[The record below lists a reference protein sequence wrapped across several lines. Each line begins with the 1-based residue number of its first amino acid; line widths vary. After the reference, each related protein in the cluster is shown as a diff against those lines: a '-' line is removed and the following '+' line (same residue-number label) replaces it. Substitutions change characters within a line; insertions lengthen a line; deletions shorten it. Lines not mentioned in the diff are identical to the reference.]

1 MGGLQI
7 GKVRRRHPSRL
18 GEDNL
23 PVVLVVNH
31 LLQVAGPVPDA
42 HLGKERAQLEILF
55 VRPLLKGMV
64 VAVRADKT
72 DAQEELRR
80 GLHLGVGLVGDQEVV
95 GGRIVVVA
103 APRREQLV
111 DELVVRIVLGH
122 GLAHPVAE
130 APHAFL
136 AQKLAIALEQ
146 VAPLQR
152 PVVHVLRPFH
162 QLPDQTGA
170 FLPLGRLVLEESLH
184 LVRGGR
190 NADEVKGN
198 AAEKLRVGRGW

>member
-1 MGGLQI
+1 MRG
-7 GKVRRRHPSRL
+7 RHASRL
-18 GEDNL
+18 REHNL
-23 PVVLVVNH
+23 PVVLVINH
-31 LLQVAGPVPDA
+31 LLQAAGPVPNA

-80 GLHLGVGLVGDQEVV
+80 GLHLRVGLVGDQEVV

-111 DELVVRIVLGH
+111 DELVVRLVLGH
-122 GLAHPVAE
+122 GLAYPVAE

-146 VAPLQR
+146 VAPFQR
-152 PVVHVLRPFH
+152 PVVHVLRPLH

-170 FLPLGRLVLEESLH
+170 LFPLGRLVLEEGFH
-184 LVRGGR
+184 FVRGGR
-190 NADEVKGN
+190 HADEVKGH
-198 AAEKLRVGRGW
+198 ASEELRVGHGR